1 MKSIS
6 IFLTLIIITLCAC
19 SNSKELTQDQER
31 ENLSTLLE
39 RINTLAENEN
49 CTNATEW
56 TYVEYGSKAC
66 GGPQGF
72 IAYSN
77 NINTSQFLAL
87 VKEYTQEEDNYNKK
101 WGVISDCSIP
111 QEPSSVSCE
120 NGAAVLVY

>member
-1 MKSIS
+1 MKTTN
-6 IFLTLIIITLCAC
+6 FLFALILLILNAC
-19 SNSKELTQDQER
+19 NSTKDLTQEQEI

-39 RINTLAENEN
+39 RINTLAESEN

-56 TYVEYGSKAC
+56 TYVEFGSKAC
-66 GGPQGF
+66 GGPQGY
-72 IAYSN
+72 IAYST

-87 VKEYTQEEDNYNKK
+87 VEEYTQEEDNYNKK